1 MFRLRL
7 FQLKEI
13 GMFLP
18 HEKVELVLNPSSE
31 DEHIMTFEE
40 AYNDNRFGWMA
51 VSFISHSPINQ
62 CIRIFLDV

>member
-7 FQLKEI
+7 FQLQEI
-13 GMFLP
+13 GMILP
-18 HEKVELVLNPSSE
+18 HEKVELVIDPSSE

-40 AYNDNRFGWMA
+40 ARNDNRFSWMA
-51 VSFISHSPINQ
+51 VSFISHSSINQ